1 MRLTS
6 RGTGSRDT
14 NTAQCTPVML
24 IDHNKLDPLLLPKW
38 VRAVHLLTLLS
49 IWAPGKLENWW
60 KKKTLAVSLAAL
72 DCGTDGF
79 VVLNVYG
86 YGCVLFCPFPV
97 QKKHTI
103 KGSKLTKCFLE
114 KVWTEHLHYKMY
126 HSCFRKTF
134 VWVCSLVSFSRS
146 SAEAYYQ
153 RSPLRKQTAKMSSEA
168 KSILENWK
176 HDTNFTKWIDNHSCF
191 R

>member
-1 MRLTS
+1 MHLQDNKLPS
-6 RGTGSRDT
+6 KHKL
-14 NTAQCTPVML
+14 CTPVVL
-24 IDHNKLDPLLLPKW
+24 IDHNELDPLLLPKW
-38 VRAVHLLTLLS
+38 VGAVHLLTLLS
-49 IWAPGKLENWW
+49 IWVPGKLKNWW
-60 KKKTLAVSLAAL
+60 KKKTLAVSLAVL

-126 HSCFRKTF
+126 RSCFRKTF
-134 VWVCSLVSFSRS
+134 VWVCSLVSFRRS
-146 SAEAYYQ
+146 ILSKE
-153 RSPLRKQTAKMSSEA
+153 PPSEA
-168 KSILENWK
+168 NCQ
-176 HDTNFTKWIDNHSCF
+176 NVF
-191 R
+191 RD

>member
-1 MRLTS
+1 M
-6 RGTGSRDT
+6 GTDIAHLWFWSTTT
-14 NTAQCTPVML
+14 NSTPFSFQ
-24 IDHNKLDPLLLPKW
+24 NESE
-38 VRAVHLLTLLS
+38 LS
-49 IWAPGKLENWW
+49 IFSLCKSWVPGKLEHWW
-60 KKKTLAVSLAAL
+60 KKKTLAVSLAVL

-134 VWVCSLVSFSRS
+134 VWVCSLVSFRRS
-146 SAEAYYQ
+146 ILSKE
-153 RSPLRKQTAKMSSEA
+153 PPSEA
-168 KSILENWK
+168 NCQ
-176 HDTNFTKWIDNHSCF
+176 NVF
-191 R
+191 RD